1 MYTIRPAKKADAARC
16 AAIYAPYTEGAI
28 TYEYPAPDAAE
39 IARRMEEVTAAYP
52 WLVCERDGEVIGYAY
67 AHRFR
72 ERMAFDWTVEM
83 SIYLDRDA
91 LGGGIGTALYSALI
105 ELLAA
110 LGYVNAIGTVAT
122 PNPPSER
129 LHEKCGF
136 ERLFCVERIGWKM
149 GEWRDMT
156 YYMLRLNPP
165 EGKPAPA
172 RLYPGLGAGYV
183 ACVCAKHAAAIREAR
198 HD

>member
-1 MYTIRPAKKADAARC
+1 MYTIRPAEKADAARC

-129 LHEKCGF
+129 LHEKM
-136 ERLFCVERIGWKM
+136 RLREAL
-149 GEWRDMT
+149 
-156 YYMLRLNPP
+156 LRRAHRLEDGRVAGHDLLYAAPQ
-165 EGKPAPA
+165 PA
-172 RLYPGLGAGYV
+172 RGRSCPR
-183 ACVCAKHAAAIREAR
+183 AALSRTGR
-198 HD
+198 